1 MAEHKV
7 RLGGE
12 RWAIPETLIRNDT
25 NYFFGI
31 FFPYTDIDTFRIFN
45 QIKHPKLQ
53 YVYVIT

>member
-31 FFPYTDIDTFRIFN
+31 FFLIPILILFVFLT
-45 QIKHPKLQ
+45 K
-53 YVYVIT
+53 